1 MSLNNN
7 KWPLDSITPE
17 GLLALAREAADLA
30 YVPHSHFHVGAAMI
44 FKDGEI
50 IKGCNIENASFG
62 LTICAERTAV
72 ANMISHGM
80 KDKGPVAIAVVGSHE
95 GKDDYLNVPC
105 PPCGMCRQTLMEFAP
120 DLLVVLASKGGAEI
134 YKLKELLPLSFE
146 L

>member
-17 GLLALAREAADLA
+17 ELLAKAREAADLA

-95 GKDDYLNVPC
+95 GSDDYLNVPC

-120 DLLVVLASKGGAEI
+120 DLLVVLASKNGAEI